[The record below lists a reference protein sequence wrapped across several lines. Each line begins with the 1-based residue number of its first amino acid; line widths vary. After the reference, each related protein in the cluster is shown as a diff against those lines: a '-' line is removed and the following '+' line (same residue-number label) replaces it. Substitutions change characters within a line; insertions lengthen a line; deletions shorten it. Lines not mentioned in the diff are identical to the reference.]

1 MKNQVLL
8 FYKYVDISDPASE
21 REEQLYL
28 CNELGLLGRTI
39 IGTEGINAT
48 LSGTLEATNE
58 YMKLMDAHPLFC
70 AIDYKIDLVDKVPF
84 KKLSVKVRD
93 EIVTL
98 GVKADP
104 KKTATHL
111 SPEEFNAMI
120 EDPDVVLF
128 DARNNY
134 ESAIGRF
141 RNAITPDI
149 SLFKELPDALSNY
162 EELKNKKVVTYCT
175 GGIRCEKA
183 SALLKEKGFRDVYQ
197 LDGGIVTYAKAFPD
211 GAFEGECFVFDERM
225 KVGFKDS
232 PELLGSCIECSTP
245 TNDYLNC
252 ANKSCNKLVL
262 VCDDCRVNMHTCS
275 RDCTLKLSLSLVE

>member
-21 REEQLYL
+21 REEQIYL

-48 LSGTLEATNE
+48 LSGTVEATNE
-58 YMKLMDAHPLFC
+58 YMKLMDSHPLFSG
-70 AIDYKIDLVDKVPF
+70 IEYKIDLVDKVPF
-84 KKLSVKVRD
+84 RKLSVKVRD

-149 SLFKELPDALSNY
+149 SLFKELPDELSNY

-225 KVGFKDS
+225 KVGFKES
-232 PELLGSCIECSTP
+232 PELLGSCLECSTP

-262 VCDDCRVNMHTCS
+262 VCDDCKVNMHTCS
-275 RDCTLKLSLSLVE
+275 GDCSLKLSLSLTT